1 MGDSTE
7 ASESRD
13 IALRWHSMLHLA
25 LFRTESSARSG
36 ARVRWFLA
44 EREKAP
50 ARAGRKP
57 AGSDASVDEALK
69 LVAAGE
75 LSRAAS
81 RLTSSG
87 LADACDPRILG
98 QLRDKHLPRHG
109 ALPEVAHLDDAVDL
123 NQKLG
128 MLPRRSGTGSD
139 MLPNEHLTLVHAR
152 LPGQRQATATMELVK
167 KLVKSTGRSTSSTPP
182 YAS

>member
-1 MGDSTE
+1 
-7 ASESRD
+7 
-13 IALRWHSMLHLA
+13 MLHLA

-36 ARVRWFLA
+36 ARVRARDSWLHVREALELWRQEDSGGLVSWLLA

-98 QLRDKHLPRHG
+98 QLRDKHLRGTARSPRSRTSTT
-109 ALPEVAHLDDAVDL
+109 PWTST
-123 NQKLG
+123 
-128 MLPRRSGTGSD
+128 RSWACSRGG
-139 MLPNEHLTLVHAR
+139 PAR
-152 LPGQRQATATMELVK
+152 VRTCSRT
-167 KLVKSTGRSTSSTPP
+167 ST
-182 YAS
+182 